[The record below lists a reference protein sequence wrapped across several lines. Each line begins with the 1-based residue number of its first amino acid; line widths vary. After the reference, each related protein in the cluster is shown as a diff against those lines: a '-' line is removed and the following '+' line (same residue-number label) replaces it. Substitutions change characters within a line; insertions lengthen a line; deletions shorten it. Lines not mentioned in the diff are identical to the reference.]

1 MCFWLW
7 SITVSN
13 FGRQEMDVN
22 TSYIHSGIGL
32 SAVDV
37 KIRGVGS
44 HATHSPSP
52 ASRKNR
58 KAQLLPCRPRGAT
71 IGTPERRKIA
81 EDFGGNAGV
90 KQAPDSR
97 MRDSKPTP
105 GASAC
110 VIPEMSTMS
119 CFPARMDFAVFH
131 AYSRSFTRSPTS
143 SPRRTNRNIVA
154 LSCWYMFIGV
164 YRRNRRRGSCTQ
176 RYCSQ
181 RASFSMH
188 THQAFA

>member
-1 MCFWLW
+1 MHVSLVLGCVSSQPWP
-7 SITVSN
+7 TVS
-13 FGRQEMDVN
+13 RC
-22 TSYIHSGIGL
+22 
-32 SAVDV
+32 
-37 KIRGVGS
+37 GS

-58 KAQLLPCRPRGAT
+58 KAQLLPCRLRGAT

-81 EDFGGNAGV
+81 EDSGGNAGV

-97 MRDSKPTP
+97 MRDSKSTP
-105 GASAC
+105 GASAY
-110 VIPEMSTMS
+110 VIPEMSTTS

-131 AYSRSFTRSPTS
+131 ACSRSSARSPTS

-164 YRRNRRRGSCTQ
+164 YRRRGSCTQ

-188 THQAFA
+188 THQTFA